1 MISIEDDLPKKG
13 VEVLL
18 YNKNWI
24 NEDFTP
30 QGIRIGFL
38 DDLSGWTSAY
48 WCNYHDEYHTRTS
61 DEDDEQFEDY
71 KAVNQIPTHWMP
83 LPQ

>member
-30 QGIRIGFL
+30 PR
-38 DDLSGWTSAY
+38 
-48 WCNYHDEYHTRTS
+48 
-61 DEDDEQFEDY
+61 Y
-71 KAVNQIPTHWMP
+71 KDRFFR
-83 LPQ
+83 